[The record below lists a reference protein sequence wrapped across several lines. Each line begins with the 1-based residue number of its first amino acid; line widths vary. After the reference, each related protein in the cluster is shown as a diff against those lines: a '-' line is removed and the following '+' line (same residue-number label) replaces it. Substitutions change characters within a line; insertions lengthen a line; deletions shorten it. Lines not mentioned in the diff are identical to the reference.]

1 MDIYA
6 RKSQWKWWLA
16 FGGII
21 IILVSLLY
29 TKYLADRLTAEERFK
44 ADQFSEAVKTVT
56 IFSEDFESEKN
67 CDVTFAFKIIENN
80 NTIPVVLLN
89 DNYQIESYRN
99 LGNENQEIELDTA
112 TVRRHLNQMVA
123 KWADTIIIDNSPHFR
138 KYMVYS
144 HSRLLDLLKW
154 YPFIQL
160 FLIAVFIGIGY
171 LAFSS
176 SRRAEEN
183 QVWVGMAKE
192 TAHQLG
198 TPISAI
204 IGWIE
209 TLKATNEENEENMEM
224 LHELRNDV
232 TRLELIADRFSKIGS
247 LPELSSVNLFAE
259 LDKTREYMQ
268 RRAPRRVEFD
278 FPDPRQEN
286 PLTVQM
292 NAHLFDWV
300 MENLL
305 RNAIDAMEEG
315 KGKITCK
322 VYEEV
327 GWACMDISDT
337 GKGIVAGKHK
347 TVFKPGYST
356 KKRGWGLGLSL
367 SKRIIVEYHR
377 GKIFVK
383 SSEPGVGT
391 TFTIKLPKA

>member
-1 MDIYA
+1 MDIYT
-6 RKSQWKWWLA
+6 RKSYWKWWLA
-16 FGGII
+16 FGGAV
-21 IILVSLLY
+21 IILISLLY
-29 TKYLADRLTAEERFK
+29 TKYLADRLGAEELHK
-44 ADQFSEAVKTVT
+44 AEQFSEAVKTVT
-56 IFSEDFESEKN
+56 AFGLDSAETQ

-80 NTIPVVLLN
+80 NTIPVVLL
-89 DNYQIESYRN
+89 DENYRIESYRN
-99 LGNENQEIELDTA
+99 LESNQIENLDTA
-112 TVRRHLNQMVA
+112 VVRRYLNKMVA
-123 KWADTIIIDNSPHFR
+123 KWSDTIVIDHEPHFK

-154 YPFIQL
+154 YPFIQ
-160 FLIAVFIGIGY
+160 FILIAAFIAFGY
-171 LAFSS
+171 LAFSA

-209 TLKATNEENEENMEM
+209 TLKLVNEENPDNTEM

-247 LPELSSVNLFAE
+247 LPELSTVNLINE
-259 LDKTREYMQ
+259 LEKTRDYMK
-268 RRAPRRVEFD
+268 RRAPRRVVFD
-278 FPDPRQEN
+278 FPSVAETL
-286 PLTVQM
+286 PLEVKM

-305 RNAIDAMEEG
+305 RNAIDSMEKGE
-315 KGKITCK
+315 GKITCN
-322 VYEEV
+322 VYEEN
-327 GWACMDISDT
+327 GFACMDISDT
-337 GKGIVAGKHK
+337 GSGIPAGKFR

-367 SKRIIVEYHR
+367 SRRIIEDYHR

-383 SSEPGVGT
+383 KSEIGVGT
-391 TFTIKLPKA
+391 TFTIKLPKN